1 MKVAVVTRKLASHP
15 ISVVTAVI
23 GIHGRDDVND
33 VDHYLSSKAKAVIDD
48 FKDKFPE
55 FKDKTTIWDVT
66 IHEITT

>member
-23 GIHGRDDVND
+23 GINDRDDVND
-33 VDHYLSSKAKAVIDD
+33 IEHYLNSKAMEVIED
-48 FKDKFPE
+48 FIVKFPE
-55 FKDKTTIWDVT
+55 FNHAMTSWNVT